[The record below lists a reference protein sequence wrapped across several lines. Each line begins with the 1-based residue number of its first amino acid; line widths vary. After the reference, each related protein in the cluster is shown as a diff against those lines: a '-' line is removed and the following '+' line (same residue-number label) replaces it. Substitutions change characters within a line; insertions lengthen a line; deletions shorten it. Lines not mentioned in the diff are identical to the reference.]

1 MSKIALDAGHG
12 MHTAGKR
19 CMKSIDKNET
29 REWWMNDR
37 ICDKIEKKLGAH
49 DGYALIRVDD
59 TTGNTDVSLG
69 DRVRKANHWG
79 ADFYLSVHHNAGVGG
94 GSGGGIV
101 SIVYTKA
108 SETSNNYSKIIYDEL
123 IKETGL
129 KGNRST
135 PLAKQNLY
143 VCRETNMPSVLV
155 ECGFMDSTTD
165 VPIII
170 TEEFAERCA
179 DGFVNALVKIGNLKP
194 LINIQNPE
202 KTEIKEDLSMELY
215 NELKKEIEA
224 LKSENK
230 ALKDIIG
237 SVYKTVDEIP
247 DYYKP
252 TIKPLID
259 KGAIKGVGE
268 NNLNLPEII
277 ARTLVII
284 NRDKSV

>member
-1 MSKIALDAGHG
+1 MFKIALDAGHG
-12 MHTAGKR
+12 MYTAGKR
-19 CMKSIDKNET
+19 CMKSIDVNET

-37 ICDKIEKKLGAH
+37 ICDKIEKKLTAY
-49 DGYALIRVDD
+49 DGYAILRVDD
-59 TTGNTDVSLG
+59 TTGKTDVPLG
-69 DRVRKANHWG
+69 NRTSKANSWG

-101 SIVYTKA
+101 SIVYTYA
-108 SETSNNYSKIIYDEL
+108 SETSNKYSKIIYDEL

-129 KGNRST
+129 KGNRAT
-135 PLAKQNLY
+135 PLAKQNLH

-170 TEEFAERCA
+170 SEKFAEQCA
-179 DGFVNALVKIGNLKP
+179 DGFVSALVKIGNLK
-194 LINIQNPE
+194 LKN
-202 KTEIKEDLSMELY
+202 KTENKENKEDLTMAQY

-247 DYYKP
+247 DYYLS
-252 TIKPLID
+252 TVKPLID

-284 NRDKSV
+284 NRDKCE